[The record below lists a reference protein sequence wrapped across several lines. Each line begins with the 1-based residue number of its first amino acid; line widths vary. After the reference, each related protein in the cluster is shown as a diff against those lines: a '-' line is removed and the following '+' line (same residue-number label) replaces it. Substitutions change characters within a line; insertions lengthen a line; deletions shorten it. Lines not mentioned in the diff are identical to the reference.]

1 MSTPNPD
8 ADALLYLQRQCT
20 ILDNALASIGA
31 IAVEPGGNYQEALAY
46 AQEIAEEA
54 RREAGML
61 PQ

>member
-1 MSTPNPD
+1 MPIPKQD
-8 ADALLYLQRQCT
+8 ADALLYVQRQCK
-20 ILDNALASIGA
+20 ILDNALCRIGEIA
-31 IAVEPGGNYQEALAY
+31 IEPRGNYEKALAQ

>member
-1 MSTPNPD
+1 MPILTD
-8 ADALLYLQRQCT
+8 GAEALLYLQRQCQ

-31 IAVEPGGNYQEALAY
+31 IAVETGGNFQEALAY
-46 AQEIAEEA
+46 AQQIAEEA

>member
-1 MSTPNPD
+1 MRSSNQG
-8 ADALLYLQRQCT
+8 AHALLYLQRQCK
-20 ILDNALASIGA
+20 ILDDALSRIGEIA
-31 IAVEPGGNYQEALAY
+31 IEPGGNYQEALAY